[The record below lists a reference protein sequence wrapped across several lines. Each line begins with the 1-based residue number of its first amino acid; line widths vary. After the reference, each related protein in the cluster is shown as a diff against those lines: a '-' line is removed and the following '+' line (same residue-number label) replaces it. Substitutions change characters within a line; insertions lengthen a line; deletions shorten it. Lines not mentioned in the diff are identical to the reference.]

1 MARKRRDGSAPQ
13 PDKEAGREEDRERE
27 NKREGEREG
36 RAEAE
41 IYSFTLY

>member
-13 PDKEAGREEDRERE
+13 PDKEAGRE
-27 NKREGEREG
+27 NKREGEKGEREG